1 MARLRLNPLPSSAQ
15 YAAFE
20 RMLENPSKAFFT
32 ISNEVKKQGGYD
44 EKTPDGTLF
53 AVFRGPFTGTY
64 IFGRPRVSYI
74 PDFESKLSATGRG
87 APLVRHRKRQIAAL
101 LKDLPAVIYEH
112 NALQRYPD
120 LSPVEAVERENADLR
135 EHAQYRI
142 SQWEREIENL
152 KRELLTIEKG
162 AKRRRADDYEEA
174 PEWVP
179 ANAYEAEFA
188 GGDFE
193 GPPRTPDRVKA
204 RIRGLQMLIED
215 YKADPLRL
223 TDPDS
228 TSGGLI
234 ATKIYIL
241 SQAGGVDYDSVIAAI
256 KAKPKRL
263 LTLAGPL
270 PIPGRREE
278 RARFARALLTT
289 FSLNEALAAQFPN
302 VESVQLVTG
311 EYSGHDPKLI
321 RYALAN
327 WKSWVNFAEQLVAD
341 RQYLNVMG
349 IGEPSSKEHK
359 AAARRSGANVIV
371 TEARRFQELKVP
383 SADFREIIKRFN
395 SRDMMFITDTLQAAA
410 RPFTR
415 EILAETVEGRRVIQ
429 HIADRDWREVLRDH
443 DRVVAAQ
450 REAYRRTPPATPADD
465 AALVRFHSRNRHFTL
480 IPGVRPL
487 VQKDEFFVEGNE
499 MDHCVGGYFYQRQSW
514 CFAFRAPDGT
524 RATLELTGNG
534 QVRQFYGP
542 HNGPAST
549 ATRAMLKEFQAVN
562 AENIAL
568 MKKGQFP
575 PAEEVKAEVNDHPA
589 APPVAGNPFGR
600 RREW

>member
-101 LKDLPAVIYEH
+101 LKDLPKVIHEQ
-112 NALQRYPD
+112 NALQRYPT
-120 LSPVEAVERENADLR
+120 LPPAEAVARENADLMSD
-135 EHAQYRI
+135 AAYGI

-152 KRELLTIEKG
+152 KQELLTVES
-162 AKRRRADDYEEA
+162 AANRRRADEYEEA

-179 ANAYEAEFA
+179 GNAYEAEYA
-188 GGDFE
+188 GGNFG
-193 GPPRTPDRVKA
+193 GPARTPAQIRA
-204 RIRGLQMLIED
+204 RIRGIQMKVED
-215 YKADPLRL
+215 YKTDPLRL
-223 TDPDS
+223 ADPDS
-228 TSGGLI
+228 TSGGMM

-263 LTLAGPL
+263 MTFEGPL

-289 FSLNEALAAQFPN
+289 FSLNEALSAQFPN
-302 VESVQLVTG
+302 VESVQLITG
-311 EYSGHDPKLI
+311 EYGRYDPALI

-327 WKSWVNFAEQLVAD
+327 WKSWVNFAEQIVED
-341 RQYLNVMG
+341 RNYLSLMG
-349 IGEPSSKEHK
+349 MVKPGSKEHR
-359 AAARRSGANVIV
+359 AAARRSGAGVIV
-371 TEARRFQELKVP
+371 EEARRFRDLKVP

-395 SRDMMFITDTLQAAA
+395 GREMLSITDTLQAAA

-450 REAYRRTPPATPADD
+450 QEAYRRTPPATPADD

-487 VQKDEFFVEGNE
+487 VQKDEFFVEGKE

-542 HNGPAST
+542 HNGPASS

-568 MKKGQFP
+568 MKKGRFP
-575 PAEEVKAEVNDHPA
+575 PVEEVTAEVNDHPA

-600 RREW
+600 RKEW